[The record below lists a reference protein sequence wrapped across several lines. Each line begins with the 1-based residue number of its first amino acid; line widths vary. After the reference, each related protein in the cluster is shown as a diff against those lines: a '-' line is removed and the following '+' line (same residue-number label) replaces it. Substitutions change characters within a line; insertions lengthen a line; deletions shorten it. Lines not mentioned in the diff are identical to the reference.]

1 MLFPAF
7 GGCTSAYAGQ
17 ITIACIPKV
26 IMPELFQTRN
36 PASHQIDYP
45 LKLIKLI
52 GRCGIVP
59 LDRFS
64 RS

>member
-1 MLFPAF
+1 
-7 GGCTSAYAGQ
+7 
-17 ITIACIPKV
+17 
-26 IMPELFQTRN
+26 MPELFQTRN